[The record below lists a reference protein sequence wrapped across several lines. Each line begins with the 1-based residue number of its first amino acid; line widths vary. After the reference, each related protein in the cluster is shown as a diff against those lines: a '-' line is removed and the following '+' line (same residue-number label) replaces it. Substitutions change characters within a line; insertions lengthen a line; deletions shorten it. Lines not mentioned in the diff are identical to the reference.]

1 MCLDGLW
8 YHTYVCAVCPPHR
21 FPERNAAGI
30 VIENEDMA
38 FLDAL
43 ISKDLKASLCQL
55 PTDTL
60 PTAVRVDCKM
70 VDVSPSAVMSAKH
83 GAYDTTVGRGN
94 ETHPRIAIQ
103 IWLDVLPWIGI
114 AQANT
119 FALLPKRKDVAIRHD
134 RELWYGYIHF
144 FPIERKAQSQI
155 WVLCS

>member
-1 MCLDGLW
+1 MQFDLSSNLNISIVLFSWDMG
-8 YHTYVCAVCPPHR
+8 HSSFFPAIMDDNR
-21 FPERNAAGI
+21 FPERNATGI

-38 FLDAL
+38 FLYAL
-43 ISKDLKASLCQL
+43 IPKDLKASLCQL

-103 IWLDVLPWIGI
+103 I
-114 AQANT
+114 
-119 FALLPKRKDVAIRHD
+119 
-134 RELWYGYIHF
+134 
-144 FPIERKAQSQI
+144 
-155 WVLCS
+155 